1 MKARLRYII
10 ILLCLFLGCGGMY
23 ARSKLVKTINILDT
37 EFMEVVYAHVTNDT
51 VLNKSK
57 ADYEILILGHNYNKY
72 GGYGNFQLDSILSE
86 DPLLECAPTFEDFQK
101 LSRSLGKIR
110 ESMTLCHSDSTVSF
124 YGNIFINYYNYKEKT
139 PEIEWLLADSE
150 TEKIMGYECC
160 KATAK
165 WRGREWTAWYSDIP
179 YPFDPWKFGGLPGL
193 ILKL

>member
-72 GGYGNFQLDSILSE
+72 GGYGNFQLDSILRE

-150 TEKIMGYECC
+150 TEKSWDTNAARPLPNGEDGNGPHGIL
-160 KATAK
+160 
-165 WRGREWTAWYSDIP
+165 I
-179 YPFDPWKFGGLPGL
+179 YP
-193 ILKL
+193 ILSTHGNLEAFPD